1 MGCTKL
7 NQIIW
12 SQNREEAGKKKK
24 EKDRR
29 CRKTCAAE
37 MGEQMEHTRRI
48 EIEDFVQNI
57 VERMEMPEAFEDLI
71 SREENGRE
79 PGKRKDLWEMLKTEW
94 PVEESGE
101 RIYQITN
108 IYEETEDE
116 ILAVELCTGVHLE
129 HGVPEG
135 HFTLYICREPD
146 GWKLGE
152 KWMMEYLQQK

>member
-1 MGCTKL
+1 
-7 NQIIW
+7 
-12 SQNREEAGKKKK
+12 
-24 EKDRR
+24 
-29 CRKTCAAE
+29 
-37 MGEQMEHTRRI
+37 MEHTRRI

-108 IYEETEDE
+108 IYEEAEDE